1 MFKAITNLLP
11 DNILKGMGK
20 YNLRRKI
27 NVKHPFICTVLKS
40 YCILYVEYT
49 CGKDWVKKMKQNPS
63 MTV

>member
-40 YCILYVEYT
+40 YCIV
-49 CGKDWVKKMKQNPS
+49 CGVYLWKRLGKKMKQNPS